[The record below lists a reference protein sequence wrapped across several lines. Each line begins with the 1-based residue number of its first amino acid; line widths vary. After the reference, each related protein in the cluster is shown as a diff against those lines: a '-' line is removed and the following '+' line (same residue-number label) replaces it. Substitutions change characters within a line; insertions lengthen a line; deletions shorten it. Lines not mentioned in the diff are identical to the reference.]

1 MAKKKIL
8 PQVYFDEHI
17 KPPVVD
23 SFRAEGFKCV
33 LISKTRKYAGR
44 DEKDYVEEI
53 YAEGKP
59 FVTSDMEFVFDH
71 VLENNVKH
79 ARIIAIPK
87 DYNDASDGDLHTGLA
102 YTAKLLIR
110 GVGKNALRRH
120 IIYIAEDGLRVL
132 DDKGKDDLWSPFLPQ
147 E

>member
-1 MAKKKIL
+1 
-8 PQVYFDEHI
+8 VR
-17 KPPVVD
+17 VD
-23 SFRAEGFKCV
+23 FQ
-33 LISKTRKYAGR
+33 
-44 DEKDYVEEI
+44 DEKVCGKRR
-53 YAEGKP
+53 EGLHRGNLRGGEAI
-59 FVTSDMEFVFDH
+59 VTSDLEFVFDH

-79 ARIIAIPK
+79 AGIIAIPK

-102 YTAKLLIR
+102 YTAKLLIQ

>member
-1 MAKKKIL
+1 MLLMAKKKVL

-44 DEKDYVEEI
+44 DEKDYIEEI

-59 FVTSDMEFVFDH
+59 
-71 VLENNVKH
+71 L
-79 ARIIAIPK
+79 
-87 DYNDASDGDLHTGLA
+87 
-102 YTAKLLIR
+102 
-110 GVGKNALRRH
+110 
-120 IIYIAEDGLRVL
+120 
-132 DDKGKDDLWSPFLPQ
+132 
-147 E
+147 